1 MKTQIKQFLFTFFYF
16 NTNERK
22 GLISLCVLVIFL
34 QILSFTLKQFVYS
47 QDIPELSIAQLN
59 WIQDTLIS
67 DIDYRQSAGFFNKKF
82 QHGNKNRFTY
92 VADSVHLT
100 KKRLIK
106 YPIDINSADSITL
119 VALPKIGPFLAGR
132 IVDYRT
138 KLGGFHSLD
147 QLTEIW
153 SFKEDYLYDL
163 TGKIWIDPGKFNY
176 LNINELTFD
185 ELKTHPY
192 FKYSLSKA
200 IVNNRTHHGK
210 FNNIQDLKRIKMV
223 NDSIIELISPYIR
236 FD

>member
-1 MKTQIKQFLFTFFYF
+1 MKTQIKQFFFTFFYF

-22 GLISLCVLVIFL
+22 GLISLCIFVVFL
-34 QILSFTLKQFVYS
+34 QIVSLIQKQFVYS
-47 QDIPELSIAQLN
+47 EEIPELSLTQLN

-67 DIDYRQSAGFFNKKF
+67 DKDYRHSAGFFNKKY
-82 QHGNKNRFTY
+82 QHSNRNRFTSFT
-92 VADSVHLT
+92 DSVYLT
-100 KKRLIK
+100 KKFLIK

-132 IVDYRT
+132 IIDYRT

-163 TGKIWIDPGKFNY
+163 SGKIWVDLGK
-176 LNINELTFD
+176 LNHLKINELTFD
-185 ELKTHPY
+185 ELKIHPY
-192 FKYSLSKA
+192 FKYSLSRA
-200 IVNNRTHHGK
+200 IVSNRTHHGK

-223 NDSIIELISPYIR
+223 NDSIIELISPYLR